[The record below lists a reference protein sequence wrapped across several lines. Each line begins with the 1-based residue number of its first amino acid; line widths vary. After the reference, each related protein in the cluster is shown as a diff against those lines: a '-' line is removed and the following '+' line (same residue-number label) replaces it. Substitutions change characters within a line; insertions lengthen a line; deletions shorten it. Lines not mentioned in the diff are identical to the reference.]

1 MINANS
7 YYAIACN
14 DFWYLRDAVK
24 PTNCNPAAGN
34 AAQVAENMIKSVA
47 ELTCVDID
55 KLMTS
60 HNIRAIYDEINK
72 VDTSLNLNR
81 RDLAL
86 LKDYFFETRYPGDN
100 FVLVSP
106 NDLKEALEIML
117 DVVTAVTTWRKAH
130 DLEALIENPAEEFS
144 STLQRFDTDESPKKI
159 NI

>member
-24 PTNCNPAAGN
+24 PTNCNPAAGS
-34 AAQVAENMIKSVA
+34 AAQVAEKMIKSVA
-47 ELTCVDID
+47 ELTCIDID

-60 HNIRAIYDEINK
+60 YNLCAIYDEINK

-81 RDLAL
+81 QALAL
-86 LKDYFFETRYPGDN
+86 LKDYFYETRYPGDN

-106 NDLKEALEIML
+106 SELKEALEIML
-117 DVVTAVTTWRKAH
+117 DVVTAVTTWRRAN
-130 DLEALIENPAEEFS
+130 DLEVLIENPMEEFS
-144 STLQRFDTDESPKKI
+144 SALQRFDINESPKKI

>member
-24 PTNCNPAAGN
+24 PANCNPAAGN

-47 ELTCVDID
+47 ELACVDID

-130 DLEALIENPAEEFS
+130 DLEVLIENPAEEFS
-144 STLQRFDTDESPKKI
+144 SALQRFDADESPKKI